1 VVNGVARSLTA
12 RVRIRPMLA
21 IRSVVLVASVAAGL
35 VFAVAPAHATAGREV
50 TATEMWK
57 RTADGVDY
65 TFREITLAPGGS
77 TGWHMHLG
85 RLYGT
90 VKEGTLTHNLADC
103 TVDGIYHAGSGIFEA
118 PNVTHIG
125 RNLGDTPVVLEVVY
139 ILPAG
144 SPLSV
149 DEPDPGCGF
158 S

>member
-1 VVNGVARSLTA
+1 
-12 RVRIRPMLA
+12 MWA
-21 IRSVVLVASVAAGL
+21 IRSVILVAAVVAGL
-35 VFAVAPAHATAGREV
+35 LPAPAPAHATAGREV
-50 TATEMWK
+50 TATDLWK
-57 RTADGVDY
+57 RTADGLDY
-65 TFREITLAPGGS
+65 TFREVTLAPGGS
-77 TGWHMHLG
+77 TGWHQHPG

-103 TVDGIYHAGSGIFEA
+103 TIDGIYTTGAGVFEP

-125 RNLGDTPVVLEVVY
+125 RNLGDTPVVLEILY

-149 DEPDPGCGF
+149 DQPDPGCGF